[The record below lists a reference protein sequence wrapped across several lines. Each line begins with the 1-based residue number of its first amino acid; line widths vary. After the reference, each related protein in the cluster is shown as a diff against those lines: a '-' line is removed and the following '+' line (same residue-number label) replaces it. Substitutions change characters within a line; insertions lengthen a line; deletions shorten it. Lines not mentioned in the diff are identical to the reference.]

1 MKRSLVVALI
11 LSLGPAPAAIAGET
25 LLQSGRRITRQL
37 EAARPAPAP
46 APSAL
51 DLRRRP
57 VDARSRAALQ
67 AQTTL
72 AQTAMRKRTKILI
85 GMGIAVAFGG
95 VAYAIDR
102 SVEDNTPSSLGLR

>member
-37 EAARPAPAP
+37 EAARPAP